1 MIHTST
7 HGDRHASWHVKS
19 CEVLFITKTAITV
32 GSSIKL
38 RFRELNQSLSCQVAY
53 TNTSFARVRYLI
65 RVPPWVMVYLCVS
78 LCPAMSCWCLYSQ
91 ISPAGSW
98 VPSSTAS
105 SLPATASSSTTR
117 SSSWQSS
124 TSSIDTCSI
133 PALRSPFQT
142 HKMNLPIVACQ
153 RSCIRWVLPIQCT
166 TVTCKEAGVAH
177 KLISQHCLPNKICT

>member
-19 CEVLFITKTAITV
+19 CEVLFITRTAITV

-38 RFRELNQSLSCQVAY
+38 RFRELESISVLPIGIYQHQLCQSQVSNQSTSLSYGLPMC
-53 TNTSFARVRYLI
+53 
-65 RVPPWVMVYLCVS
+65 C
-78 LCPAMSCWCLYSQ
+78 AMSCWCLYSQ

-98 VPSSTAS
+98 VPSSIAS

-117 SSSWQSS
+117 SSSIQPS

-153 RSCIRWVLPIQCT
+153 RSCIRQVLPIQCT
-166 TVTCKEAGVAH
+166 TVTCKEAGVPH
-177 KLISQHCLPNKICT
+177 KLRSQHCLPNKICT